1 MPLAQSICPPPAS
14 LTRHSA
20 LMPFNAAAVA
30 AHFSD
35 CKLELGGEKLAFD
48 APPLPV
54 TLFVGNMSSDDDV
67 KLRADM
73 EQYGKL
79 ERCFVMRSGDGVS
92 KGYAF
97 VEFSLPDAAT
107 RAKDA
112 IEEQF
117 RKEFNEA
124 QAKRVSISKI
134 KAEMR
139 QQQQQ
144 AIAAAAAEQQ
154 RQALI
159 AAATGMNVS
168 AQHRALIAA
177 ATGVEVSAVPEPAPA
192 VEATVTEATVAAEA
206 DGQAEDASQKEDDAP
221 VKVVRSEHMLDR
233 TVASLFS
240 KCLYISNLPQ
250 VRACIAVWY
259 CFHSRE
265 IDCLG
270 GRLCPLHN

>member
-1 MPLAQSICPPPAS
+1 M
-14 LTRHSA
+14 
-20 LMPFNAAAVA
+20 A

-35 CKLELGGEKLAFD
+35 CNLELGGEKLAFD

-79 ERCFVMRSGDGVS
+79 ERCFVMRSADGVS

-124 QAKRVSISKI
+124 QAKRISISKI

-144 AIAAAAAEQQ
+144 TIAAAAAEQQ

-168 AQHRALIAA
+168 AKHQALIAA
-177 ATGVEVSAVPEPAPA
+177 ATGVEISDLPQPALVPEAAEAPVAA
-192 VEATVTEATVAAEA
+192 VEAA
-206 DGQAEDASQKEDDAP
+206 DGQAEDAAQKEDDAP
-221 VKVVRSEHMLDR
+221 VKVVRSEHIHDR

-250 VRACIAVWY
+250 VRAHFGTC
-259 CFHSRE
+259 CRCH
-265 IDCLG
+265 L
-270 GRLCPLHN
+270 